1 MVVDLLGKISN
12 YLNYNMRKLLFI
24 LFTLC
29 TSIVCAQTYSTESF
43 KKNIKSV
50 QINNYFKAPHYPV
63 MSLEEDE
70 FVTLKF
76 DDLSNKEETY
86 SYKIVHC
93 NAQWENSNL
102 SESEYLDGFYTG
114 YISPKSTSTNTYF
127 PYSHYELNFPNEDSR
142 PIISGNYAI
151 LIYED
156 NNELPI
162 LSACFSVVEPRVA
175 LTAQSTPLTVLSY
188 KDSYQQVDIEV
199 DYADYNISQPANEIK
214 ILVRQNQRTDNQVY
228 LTDANY
234 YEHKKI
240 KYSNNKN
247 LIFEAGNDYR
257 SFDISS
263 EYILSEQVESIEYF
277 KPYFHAT
284 LYPDVYRKPK
294 EFYYHP
300 DVNGRYIVNL
310 QNSWESDSE
319 ADYYFT
325 HFSLPAEE
333 PFFNASVY
341 IIGELTGNKLS
352 SDGLMKYNPQTKAYE
367 KDLLLKQ
374 GGYNYL
380 YAVVPHGSSTTALYK
395 NNNTKVMDT
404 VEGNAWETENE
415 YAVYVYHR
423 PFGSRYD
430 KLIAFGSTK

>member
-1 MVVDLLGKISN
+1 
-12 YLNYNMRKLLFI
+12 MRKLLFI

-63 MSLEEDE
+63 ISLEEDE

-333 PFFNASVY
+333 PFFNDSVY

>member
-1 MVVDLLGKISN
+1 MKN
-12 YLNYNMRKLLFI
+12 LLFI

-29 TSIVCAQTYSTESF
+29 TSIVCAQTYSTESL

-63 MSLEEDE
+63 ISLEEDE

-76 DDLSNKEETY
+76 DDLSNNEETY
-86 SYKIVHC
+86 TYKIVHC
-93 NAQWENSNL
+93 NATWENSNL

-127 PYSHYELNFPNEDSR
+127 PYSHYELNFPNEDCR
-142 PIISGNYAI
+142 PLISGNYAI

-162 LSACFSVVEPRVA
+162 LSACFSVVEPKVA
-175 LTAQSTPLTVLSY
+175 LNAKSTPLTILSY
-188 KDSYQQVDIEV
+188 KDSYQQVDIDV
-199 DYADYNISQPANEIK
+199 DYADYNISQPSNEIK
-214 ILVRQNQRTDNQVY
+214 ILVRQNQRIDNQVY

-234 YEHKKI
+234 YEHKKFR
-240 KYSNNKN
+240 YANNKN

-300 DVNGRYIVNL
+300 DVNGRYIVTL

-341 IIGELTGNKLS
+341 IIGEVTGNKLS

-380 YAVVPHGSSTTALYK
+380 YAVVPHGSTSTALNK
-395 NNNTKVMDT
+395 NNNTQVMNK

>member
-1 MVVDLLGKISN
+1 
-12 YLNYNMRKLLFI
+12 MRKLLFI

-63 MSLEEDE
+63 ISLEEDE

-162 LSACFSVVEPRVA
+162 LSACFSVVEPKVA
-175 LTAQSTPLTVLSY
+175 LKAQSTPLTVLSY

-234 YEHKKI
+234 YEHKKF

-310 QNSWESDSE
+310 QNSWGSDSE

-395 NNNTKVMDT
+395 NNNTKVMDI

>member
-1 MVVDLLGKISN
+1 
-12 YLNYNMRKLLFI
+12 MRNILII
-24 LFTLC
+24 LFC
-29 TSIVCAQTYSTESF
+29 IVSSITFAQTYNTQSL
-43 KKNIKSV
+43 KQNIKSV
-50 QINNYFKAPHYPV
+50 QIYNYFQKPYYPV

-86 SYKIVHC
+86 TYKIVHC
-93 NAQWENSNL
+93 NANWENSNL

-156 NNELPI
+156 NSELPI
-162 LSACFSVVEPRVA
+162 LSACFSVVEPKVA
-175 LTAQSTPLTVLSY
+175 LKAQSTPLTVLSY

-234 YEHKKI
+234 YEHKKF

-325 HFSLPAEE
+325 HFSLPADE

-380 YAVVPHGSSTTALYK
+380 YAVVPHGSTSTALYK
-395 NNNTKVMDT
+395 NNNTKVMDI

-415 YAVYVYHR
+415 YAIYVYHR

>member
-1 MVVDLLGKISN
+1 
-12 YLNYNMRKLLFI
+12 MRNILII
-24 LFTLC
+24 LFC
-29 TSIVCAQTYSTESF
+29 IVSSITFAQTYNTQSL
-43 KKNIKSV
+43 KQNIKSV
-50 QINNYFKAPHYPV
+50 QIYNYFQKPYYPV

-162 LSACFSVVEPRVA
+162 LSACFSVVEPKVA
-175 LTAQSTPLTVLSY
+175 LKAQSTPLTVLSY

>member
-1 MVVDLLGKISN
+1 
-12 YLNYNMRKLLFI
+12 MRKLLFI

-50 QINNYFKAPHYPV
+50 QINNYFKAPYYPV

-162 LSACFSVVEPRVA
+162 LSACFSVVEPKVA
-175 LTAQSTPLTVLSY
+175 LKAQSTPLTVLSY

-234 YEHKKI
+234 YEHKKF

-395 NNNTKVMDT
+395 NNNTKVMDI

>member
-1 MVVDLLGKISN
+1 
-12 YLNYNMRKLLFI
+12 MRKLLFI

-63 MSLEEDE
+63 ISLEEDE

-162 LSACFSVVEPRVA
+162 LSACFSVVEPKVA
-175 LTAQSTPLTVLSY
+175 LKAQSTPLTVLSY

>member
-1 MVVDLLGKISN
+1 
-12 YLNYNMRKLLFI
+12 MRNFLFI
-24 LFTLC
+24 LFSIICASTSSTTLY
-29 TSIVCAQTYSTESF
+29 AQTYYTQSL

-70 FVTLKF
+70 YVTLKF
-76 DDLSNKEETY
+76 DDFSCKEETY
-86 SYKIVHC
+86 TYKIIHC
-93 NAQWENSNL
+93 SATWEHDNL
-102 SESEYLDGFYTG
+102 SESEYLDGFYSG
-114 YISPKSTSTNTYF
+114 YISPKNTSTNTYF
-127 PYSHYELNFPNEDSR
+127 TYDHYELNFPNEDCR

-162 LSACFSVVEPRVA
+162 LSACFSVVEPKVA

-188 KDSYQQVDIEV
+188 KDTYQQVDIEV

-214 ILVRQNQRTDNQVY
+214 ILVRQNQRIDNEVY

-234 YEHKKI
+234 YEHKKL
-240 KYSNNKN
+240 KYTNNKN

-284 LYPDVYRKPK
+284 LYPDIYRKSK

-310 QNSWESDSE
+310 QNSWDSDSE

-333 PFFNASVY
+333 PFFNAQVY

-352 SDGLMKYNPQTKAYE
+352 KEGLMSYNPQTKAYE
-367 KDLLLKQ
+367 KELLLKQ

-380 YAVVPHGSSTTALYK
+380 YAIVPYGVVSTSLYK
-395 NNNTKVMDT
+395 TNTKVMET

-415 YAVYVYHR
+415 YSVYVYHK

>member
-63 MSLEEDE
+63 ISLEEDE

-162 LSACFSVVEPRVA
+162 LSACFSVVEPKVA
-175 LTAQSTPLTVLSY
+175 LKAQSTPLTVLSY

>member
-1 MVVDLLGKISN
+1 MKNLLI
-12 YLNYNMRKLLFI
+12 I
-24 LFTLC
+24 LF
-29 TSIVCAQTYSTESF
+29 SICISSIYAQTYNTETL

-63 MSLEEDE
+63 ISLEEDE
-70 FVTLKF
+70 YVTLKF

-86 SYKIVHC
+86 TYKIVHC
-93 NAQWENSNL
+93 SATWQSSNL
-102 SESEYLDGFYTG
+102 SESEYLDGFYSG
-114 YISPKSTSTNTYF
+114 YISPKNSSTNTYF
-127 PYSHYELNFPNEDSR
+127 TYNHYELNFPNEDCK
-142 PIISGNYAI
+142 PTISGNYVI

-162 LSACFSVVEPRVA
+162 LSACFSVVEPKVA
-175 LTAQSTPLTVLSY
+175 LKAESTPLTVLSY
-188 KDSYQQVDIEV
+188 KDTYQQVDIEV
-199 DYADYNISQPANEIK
+199 DYADYNISQPANEVK

-234 YEHKKI
+234 YEHKKFR
-240 KYSNNKN
+240 YSNNKN

-263 EYILSEQVESIEYF
+263 EYILSEEVESIEYF

-284 LYPDVYRKPK
+284 LYPDVFRKPR

-310 QNSWESDSE
+310 QNSWDSDSE
-319 ADYYFT
+319 ADYFFT
-325 HFSLPAEE
+325 HFSLPTEE
-333 PFFNASVY
+333 PFFNANVY
-341 IIGELTGNKLS
+341 LIGEITGNKIS
-352 SDGLMKYNPQTKAYE
+352 NEGLMTYNPQTKAYE

-380 YAVVPHGSSTTALYK
+380 YAVVPYGSTSTALYK
-395 NNNTKVMDT
+395 NNNIKVMEA

-415 YAVYVYHR
+415 YAIYVYHR
-423 PFGSRYD
+423 PFGCRYD

>member
-1 MVVDLLGKISN
+1 
-12 YLNYNMRKLLFI
+12 MRNFLFI
-24 LFTLC
+24 LFSIICASTSSTTLY
-29 TSIVCAQTYSTESF
+29 AQTYYTQSL

-50 QINNYFKAPHYPV
+50 QINNYFKTPHYPV
-63 MSLEEDE
+63 ISLEEDE

-86 SYKIVHC
+86 TYKIVHC
-93 NAQWENSNL
+93 NATWENSNI

-114 YISPKSTSTNTYF
+114 YISPQSTSTNTYF
-127 PYSHYELNFPNEDSR
+127 PYCHYELNFPNEDCK
-142 PIISGNYAI
+142 PIISGNYVI

-162 LSACFSVVEPRVA
+162 LSACFSVVEPKVA
-175 LTAQSTPLTVLSY
+175 LNAQSTPLTVLSY
-188 KDSYQQVDIEV
+188 KDTYQQVDIEV

-214 ILVRQNQRTDNQVY
+214 ILVRQNQRIDNQVY
-228 LTDANY
+228 LNDANY

-240 KYSNNKN
+240 KYTNNKN

-263 EYILSEQVESIEYF
+263 EFILSDQVESIEYF

-284 LYPDVYRKPK
+284 LYPDVYRKTG

-310 QNSWESDSE
+310 QNSWNSDSE

-333 PFFNASVY
+333 PFFNAKVY

-352 SDGLMKYNPQTKAYE
+352 SEGLMTYNPQNRRYE
-367 KDLLLKQ
+367 KDMLLKQ

-380 YAVVPHGSSTTALYK
+380 YAVVPYGSNSTALNK
-395 NNNTKVMDT
+395 NNNTKVMET

-415 YAVYVYHR
+415 YSIYVYHR
-423 PFGSRYD
+423 PFGCRYD

>member
-1 MVVDLLGKISN
+1 
-12 YLNYNMRKLLFI
+12 MRKLLFI

-162 LSACFSVVEPRVA
+162 LSACFSVVEPKVA
-175 LTAQSTPLTVLSY
+175 LKAQSTPLTVLSY

-234 YEHKKI
+234 YEHKKF

-395 NNNTKVMDT
+395 NNNTKVMDI

>member
-1 MVVDLLGKISN
+1 
-12 YLNYNMRKLLFI
+12 MRELLFI

-50 QINNYFKAPHYPV
+50 QINNYFKAPYYPV

-162 LSACFSVVEPRVA
+162 LSACFSVVEPKVA
-175 LTAQSTPLTVLSY
+175 LKAQSTPLTVLSY

-234 YEHKKI
+234 YEHKKF

-395 NNNTKVMDT
+395 NNNTKVMDI

>member
-1 MVVDLLGKISN
+1 
-12 YLNYNMRKLLFI
+12 MRKLLVI
-24 LFTLC
+24 LFSLFAC
-29 TSIVCAQTYSTESF
+29 IANAQTYYTQSL

-63 MSLEEDE
+63 ISLDEDE

-76 DDLSNKEETY
+76 DDLSNQENVYT
-86 SYKIVHC
+86 YKILHC
-93 NAQWENSNL
+93 NAKWENSNL
-102 SESEYLDGFYTG
+102 SESEYLDGFFSG
-114 YISPKSTSTNTYF
+114 YISPKNTSTNTYF
-127 PYSHYELNFPNEDSR
+127 PYDHYELNFPNEDCK

-162 LSACFSVVEPRVA
+162 LIACFSVVEPKVA
-175 LTAQSTPLTVLSY
+175 LHAQSTPLTVLTY
-188 KDSYQQVDIEV
+188 KDTYQQVDIEV

-214 ILVRQNQRTDNQVY
+214 ILVRQNQRIDNQVM
-228 LTDANY
+228 LSDANY

-240 KYSNNKN
+240 KFSNNKN

-277 KPYFHAT
+277 KPYFHTT
-284 LYPDVYRKPK
+284 LYPDVARKPK
-294 EFYYHP
+294 ELYYHP
-300 DVNGRYIVNL
+300 DINGRYIVNL
-310 QNSWESDSE
+310 QNSWDSDSE

-325 HFSLPAEE
+325 HFKLEAEE
-333 PFFNASVY
+333 PFFNAQVY
-341 IIGELTGNKLS
+341 IIGELTGNRLTS
-352 SDGLMKYNPQTKAYE
+352 EGLMKYNPQTKAYE
-367 KDLLLKQ
+367 KDMLLKQ

-380 YAVVPHGSSTTALYK
+380 YAVVPYGNKTTAL
-395 NNNTKVMDT
+395 NTNNTQVMNS

-415 YAVYVYHR
+415 YAIYVYHR
-423 PFGSRYD
+423 PFGCRYD

>member
-1 MVVDLLGKISN
+1 MRN
-12 YLNYNMRKLLFI
+12 YLFI
-24 LFTLC
+24 LFSILC
-29 TSIVCAQTYSTESF
+29 ASTGSATVYAQTYYTQSF
-43 KKNIKSV
+43 KNNIKSV
-50 QINNYFKAPHYPV
+50 QINNYFKTPNYPV
-63 MSLEEDE
+63 ISLAEEE
-70 FVTLKF
+70 YITLKF

-86 SYKIVHC
+86 TYKIIHC
-93 NAQWENSNL
+93 DATWKNSNL
-102 SESEYLDGFYTG
+102 SESEYLDGFFTG
-114 YISPKSTSTNTYF
+114 YLSPTSTSTNTYF
-127 PYSHYELNFPNEDSR
+127 PYDHYELNFPNEDCR
-142 PIISGNYAI
+142 PLISGNYAI

-162 LSACFSVVEPRVA
+162 LSACFSVVEPMVG
-175 LTAQSTPLTVLSY
+175 LIAQSTPLTVLSY
-188 KDSYQQVDIEV
+188 KDTYQQVDIEI

-214 ILVRQNQRTDNQVY
+214 VLVRQNQRIDNQAY

-234 YEHKKI
+234 YEHKKVRFQ
-240 KYSNNKN
+240 NNRN
-247 LIFEAGNDYR
+247 LIFESGNDYR

-294 EFYYHP
+294 ESYYHP

-310 QNSWESDSE
+310 QNSWDSDSE
-319 ADYYFT
+319 ADYFFT

-333 PFFNASVY
+333 PFFNCKVY
-341 IIGELTGNKLS
+341 IIGELTGNRLS
-352 SDGLMKYNPQTKAYE
+352 NEGLMTHNPQTKAYE
-367 KDLLLKQ
+367 KDMLLKQ

-380 YAVVPHGSSTTALYK
+380 YAVVPNGNKSTSLYQ
-395 NNNTKVMDT
+395 NGDIQVMNKI
-404 VEGNAWETENE
+404 EGNAWETENE
-415 YAVYVYHR
+415 YAIYVYHR

>member
-1 MVVDLLGKISN
+1 
-12 YLNYNMRKLLFI
+12 MRKLLFI

-63 MSLEEDE
+63 ISLEEDE

-127 PYSHYELNFPNEDSR
+127 PYSHYELNFPNEDCR

-162 LSACFSVVEPRVA
+162 LSACFSVVEPKVA
-175 LTAQSTPLTVLSY
+175 LKAQSTPLTVLSY

>member
-1 MVVDLLGKISN
+1 
-12 YLNYNMRKLLFI
+12 MRNFLFI
-24 LFTLC
+24 LFSIICASISSATLY
-29 TSIVCAQTYSTESF
+29 AQTYSTESL
-43 KKNIKSV
+43 KQNIKSV
-50 QINNYFKAPHYPV
+50 QIYNYFQKPYYPV
-63 MSLEEDE
+63 ISLEEDE

-76 DDLSNKEETY
+76 DDLSSKEETY
-86 SYKIVHC
+86 TYKIVHC
-93 NAQWENSNL
+93 TATWQNSNL

-114 YISPKSTSTNTYF
+114 YLSPKNSSTNTYF
-127 PYSHYELNFPNEDSR
+127 TYDHYELNFPNEDCR
-142 PIISGNYAI
+142 PLISGNYAI
-151 LIYED
+151 LVYED

-162 LSACFSVVEPRVA
+162 LSACFSVVEPKVA

-188 KDSYQQVDIEV
+188 KDTYQQVDLEV

-214 ILVRQNQRTDNQVY
+214 ILVRQNQRLDNQVY
-228 LTDANY
+228 LSDANY
-234 YEHKKI
+234 YEHKKFRFQ
-240 KYSNNKN
+240 NNKN
-247 LIFEAGNDYR
+247 LIFEAANDYR

-294 EFYYHP
+294 EYYYHP

-310 QNSWESDSE
+310 QNSWDSDSE

-333 PFFNASVY
+333 PFFNGQVY
-341 IIGELTGNKLS
+341 IIGELTGNKIS
-352 SDGLMKYNPQTKAYE
+352 KEGLMRYNPQTKAYE

-380 YAVVPHGSSTTALYK
+380 YAVVPYGKTSTALSSS
-395 NNNTKVMDT
+395 NDTKVMN
-404 VEGNAWETENE
+404 VIEGNAWETDNE
-415 YAVYVYHR
+415 YAIYVYHR
-423 PFGSRYD
+423 PFGCRYD

>member
-1 MVVDLLGKISN
+1 
-12 YLNYNMRKLLFI
+12 MRKLLVI
-24 LFTLC
+24 LFSLFAC
-29 TSIVCAQTYSTESF
+29 IASAQTYYTQSL

-63 MSLEEDE
+63 ISLEEDE

-76 DDLSNKEETY
+76 DDFSREENVYT
-86 SYKIVHC
+86 YKIIHC
-93 NAQWENSNL
+93 SATWENSNL

-127 PYSHYELNFPNEDSR
+127 PYDHYEMSFPNEDCR
-142 PIISGNYAI
+142 PTISGNYAI

-156 NNELPI
+156 GNELPI
-162 LSACFSVVEPRVA
+162 LSACLSVVEPKVA
-175 LTAQSTPLTVLSY
+175 IHAQSTPITVLSY
-188 KDSYQQVDIEV
+188 KDTYQQVDIEV

-214 ILVRQNQRTDNQVY
+214 ILVRQNQRIDNQVY

-234 YEHKKI
+234 YEHKKF
-240 KYSNNKN
+240 KFLNNKN
-247 LIFEAGNDYR
+247 LLFEAGNDYR

-277 KPYFHAT
+277 NPYFHAT

-294 EFYYHP
+294 ESYYHP

-310 QNSWESDSE
+310 QNSWDSDSE

-325 HFSLPAEE
+325 HFTLPAEE
-333 PFFNASVY
+333 PFFNAQVY
-341 IIGELTGNKLS
+341 IIGELTGNRLTNE
-352 SDGLMKYNPQTKAYE
+352 GLMTYNPQTKAYQ

-380 YAVVPHGSSTTALYK
+380 YAVVPYGSKTTSLNK
-395 NNNTKVMDT
+395 NEHTQVMST

-423 PFGSRYD
+423 PFGCRYD

>member
-1 MVVDLLGKISN
+1 
-12 YLNYNMRKLLFI
+12 MRKLLVI
-24 LFTLC
+24 LF
-29 TSIVCAQTYSTESF
+29 SIFACIAHAQTYYTQSL

-50 QINNYFKAPHYPV
+50 QINNYFKAPNYPV
-63 MSLEEDE
+63 ISLEEDE
-70 FVTLKF
+70 YVTLKF
-76 DDLSNKEETY
+76 DDLSSKEEIYT
-86 SYKIVHC
+86 YKIVHC
-93 NAQWENSNL
+93 SATWQSSNL
-102 SESEYLDGFYTG
+102 SESEYLDGFYSG
-114 YISPKSTSTNTYF
+114 YISPKNSSTNTYF
-127 PYSHYELNFPNEDSR
+127 TYDHYELNFPNEDCK
-142 PIISGNYAI
+142 PTISGNYVI

-162 LSACFSVVEPRVA
+162 LSACFSVVEPKVA
-175 LTAQSTPLTVLSY
+175 LKAESTPLTVLSY
-188 KDSYQQVDIEV
+188 KDTYQQVDIEV
-199 DYADYNISQPANEIK
+199 DYADYNISQPANEVK

-234 YEHKKI
+234 YEHKKFR
-240 KYSNNKN
+240 YSNNKN

-263 EYILSEQVESIEYF
+263 EYILSEEVESIEYF

-284 LYPDVYRKPK
+284 LYPDVFRKPR

-310 QNSWESDSE
+310 QNSWDSDSE
-319 ADYYFT
+319 ADYFFT
-325 HFSLPAEE
+325 HFSLPTEE
-333 PFFNASVY
+333 PFFNANVY
-341 IIGELTGNKLS
+341 LIGEITGNKIS
-352 SDGLMKYNPQTKAYE
+352 NEGLMTYNPQTKAYE

-380 YAVVPHGSSTTALYK
+380 YAVVPYGSTSTALYK
-395 NNNTKVMDT
+395 NNNIKVMEA

-415 YAVYVYHR
+415 YAIYVYHR
-423 PFGSRYD
+423 PFGCRYD

>member
-1 MVVDLLGKISN
+1 
-12 YLNYNMRKLLFI
+12 MRKLLFI

-50 QINNYFKAPHYPV
+50 QINNYFKAPYYPV

-127 PYSHYELNFPNEDSR
+127 PYSHYELNFPNEDSK

-162 LSACFSVVEPRVA
+162 LSACFSVVEPKVA
-175 LTAQSTPLTVLSY
+175 LKAQSTPLTVLSY

-214 ILVRQNQRTDNQVY
+214 ILVIQNQRTDNQVY

-380 YAVVPHGSSTTALYK
+380 YAVVPHGRSTTALYK
-395 NNNTKVMDT
+395 NNNTKVMDI

-415 YAVYVYHR
+415 YAIYVYHR

>member
-1 MVVDLLGKISN
+1 
-12 YLNYNMRKLLFI
+12 MRKLLFI

-29 TSIVCAQTYSTESF
+29 TSIVCAQTYNTESF

-86 SYKIVHC
+86 TYKIVHC
-93 NAQWENSNL
+93 NANWENSNL

-162 LSACFSVVEPRVA
+162 LSACFSVVEPKVA
-175 LTAQSTPLTVLSY
+175 LKAQSTPLTVLSY

-234 YEHKKI
+234 YEHKKF

-310 QNSWESDSE
+310 QNSWGSDSE

-380 YAVVPHGSSTTALYK
+380 YAVVPHGSTTTALYK
-395 NNNTKVMDT
+395 NNNTKVMDI

-415 YAVYVYHR
+415 YAIYVYHR